1 MNKLIRVFNP
11 AMGICQSKSA
21 LPPPPP
27 SPPVSK
33 PLVQPLMGRWNARV
47 THVYD
52 GDTFTATI
60 ENGPHQGLSIKV
72 RVIGFNSEEIK
83 DKRY

>member
-1 MNKLIRVFNP
+1 
-11 AMGICQSKSA
+11 
-21 LPPPPP
+21 
-27 SPPVSK
+27 
-33 PLVQPLMGRWNARV
+33 MGRWNARV